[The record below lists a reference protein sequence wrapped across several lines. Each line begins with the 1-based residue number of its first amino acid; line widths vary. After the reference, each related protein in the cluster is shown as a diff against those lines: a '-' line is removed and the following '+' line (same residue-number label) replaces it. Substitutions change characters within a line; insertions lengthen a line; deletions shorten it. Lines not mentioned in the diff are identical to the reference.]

1 MSRIVNSNLNGQDSR
16 NIGAQFD
23 FEVRRADEG
32 AVQVAIKAAGEVL
45 SRHVARLPESE
56 NVTDSKVLFKVEF
69 AANVQPR
76 ETVTLRIAA
85 TDVAAAHRAVSEA
98 VEKAKGR
105 VVNTDLKEQDRKNVT
120 GQLDFDVRRTEEGIV
135 QTALTDTGAVLSR
148 HVARASAGE
157 NLTDTRVLFRVEF
170 VPASAIEPREVYT
183 LAVEVTDVEKE
194 VSVLSAQ
201 VKELQGRPIKGPLT
215 AQERSGRVTAHVVYD
230 VPLDKAALVL
240 DKVKSAGQVRVS
252 HVSPN
257 PQAPEGKLAIA
268 RIDVTLANI
277 EVLVPRDDGLLP
289 QIRSGLSI
297 SLRGLFAS
305 VTWLIVGLLFVLPW
319 VLVIFA
325 VIWVARRM
333 ARPTTTL
340 AVATPAGE
348 VAPTN
353 PQARG

>member
-1 MSRIVNSNLNGQDSR
+1 
-16 NIGAQFD
+16 
-23 FEVRRADEG
+23 
-32 AVQVAIKAAGEVL
+32 
-45 SRHVARLPESE
+45 
-56 NVTDSKVLFKVEF
+56 
-69 AANVQPR
+69 
-76 ETVTLRIAA
+76 
-85 TDVAAAHRAVSEA
+85 
-98 VEKAKGR
+98 
-105 VVNTDLKEQDRKNVT
+105 
-120 GQLDFDVRRTEEGIV
+120 
-135 QTALTDTGAVLSR
+135 
-148 HVARASAGE
+148 
-157 NLTDTRVLFRVEF
+157 
-170 VPASAIEPREVYT
+170 
-183 LAVEVTDVEKE
+183 
-194 VSVLSAQ
+194 
-201 VKELQGRPIKGPLT
+201 
-215 AQERSGRVTAHVVYD
+215 VTAHVVYD

-268 RIDVTLANI
+268 RIDVTLANV

-325 VIWVARRM
+325 VIWVARRL

-353 PQARG
+353 PQAGG